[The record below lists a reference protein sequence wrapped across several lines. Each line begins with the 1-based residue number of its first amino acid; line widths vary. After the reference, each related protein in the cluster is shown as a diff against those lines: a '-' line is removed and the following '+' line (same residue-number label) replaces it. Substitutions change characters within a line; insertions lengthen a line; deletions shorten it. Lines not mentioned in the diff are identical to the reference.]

1 MKFYRCKTIIIFLFP
16 LHFMRVKIILEII
29 LDSASS
35 SLVLFEY
42 VLTVLLAAFHSIDEP
57 S

>member
-29 LDSASS
+29 VDSASS
-35 SLVLFEY
+35 SLVPFEY